1 MPLSRIQEHTLGM
14 TCNDHNDR
22 VKLVI
27 WGEQN
32 IVRAE
37 RMGPGTHASEEDYC
51 HRLWVSIHQ
60 QMLEALELQGVFAF
74 EV

>member
-1 MPLSRIQEHTLGM
+1 
-14 TCNDHNDR
+14 
-22 VKLVI
+22 
-27 WGEQN
+27 
-32 IVRAE
+32 
-37 RMGPGTHASEEDYC
+37 MGPGTHASEEDYC